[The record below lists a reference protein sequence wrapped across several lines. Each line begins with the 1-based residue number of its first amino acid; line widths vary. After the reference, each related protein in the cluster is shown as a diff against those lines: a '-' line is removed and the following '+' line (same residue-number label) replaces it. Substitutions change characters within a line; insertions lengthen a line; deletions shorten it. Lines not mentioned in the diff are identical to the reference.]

1 MDFVGRRKV
10 WFLISGILI
19 ISGIISILLTGMNVG
34 IDFKG
39 GTILHYDI
47 GENFDNSQVRHIL
60 NQFDLKDNEVKKAG
74 EDKQEVI
81 IRTRVLS
88 QSEKA
93 EIFNA
98 FKAKWP
104 NTQSIRMEEV
114 DPIIGGELRNAAL
127 VALVIA
133 AIGMIIYITLRF
145 EFKFAVTAII
155 AVLHDA
161 LVVLSFFALLK
172 VPVNA
177 PFVAAILTVIG
188 YSINDTIVVYDRIRE
203 NLKFMHRASL
213 ENIVNSSIIQTLT
226 RSINTSL
233 TTLIV
238 ITILYIL
245 GGETIKDF
253 ALALIVGILAGTY
266 SSIFIA
272 SPLWVMWKKTE
283 RGIL

>member
-172 VPVNA
+172 IPVNA

-203 NLKFMHRASL
+203 NLKLMHRASL

-253 ALALIVGILAGTY
+253 ALALIAGILAGTY

-283 RGIL
+283 RAIL

>member
-172 VPVNA
+172 IPVNA

-203 NLKFMHRASL
+203 NLKLMHRASL

>member
-172 VPVNA
+172 IPVNA